1 MPKTRALLGRIRA
14 NTKEAK
20 PMNGDNMGAP
30 HDDGRLGVRNY
41 MSDAEAKSFHRAF
54 MTSTFAFVVIAA
66 VAHVLVWNWRPWGV
80 AAPAPVAAH
89 AMNMVAPATVLHS

>member
-1 MPKTRALLGRIRA
+1 
-14 NTKEAK
+14 
-20 PMNGDNMGAP
+20 MNGDNMGTP